1 VNVIETF
8 ESAVLLGGSEV
19 LTYSVNSL
27 LKVGVG
33 RKRPNEALAHVY
45 TVHLDSGDPYSFPS
59 GHTAGAFAI
68 ATTLTLRY
76 SKNPEV
82 YIPAFVWAGLVG
94 YERIYFGLHYPSDV
108 LGGSLVGAGSFL
120 LVYKYK
126 DEILP
131 IAYKLLGK
139 KEPRNVSAI
148 VLPYG
153 RGTLA
158 NAAVRF

>member
-1 VNVIETF
+1 M
-8 ESAVLLGGSEV
+8 
-19 LTYSVNSL
+19 
-27 LKVGVG
+27 
-33 RKRPNEALAHVY
+33 
-45 TVHLDSGDPYSFPS
+45 
-59 GHTAGAFAI
+59 
-68 ATTLTLRY
+68 LTLRY

-94 YERIYFGLHYPSDV
+94 YGRIYFGLHYPSDV
-108 LGGSLVGAGSFL
+108 LGGALVGAGSSL

-148 VLPYG
+148 VLPC
-153 RGTLA
+153 RGGTVV
-158 NAAVRF
+158 NIAVRF